1 MIEFKKS
8 TLDNGLRVIIHQ
20 DESTPIVAVNLA
32 FDVGAR
38 DENPEMTGLAH
49 YFEHLMF
56 SGSKNAPDYD
66 VHVQNAGGQNNAFTS
81 NDYTNY
87 YVTLPKTNLELALW
101 LESDRMFQL
110 NLDEK
115 SLEVQRQVV
124 IEEFKQ
130 RYLNQPYGNNLAQ
143 LRALTYKEHSY
154 KWSTIGKEISHIEKV
169 TLDNAMAFY
178 KQFYAPNNC
187 ILSICGDLDIEETE
201 VLVMKWFG
209 DIESSTIKR
218 PTKVVEP
225 KQTIERFEEVTEDV
239 PLNAFL
245 WSFKMGAKTDDD
257 FAIADLTSDLLGRD
271 ESSFLHQKLAVELK
285 LVSNIS
291 AYVSGDRD
299 PGMLIISGKLNENV
313 SFEAVENEVWG
324 IINQVKTECVSAFEL
339 TKVKNKF
346 ETAHIYGEMS
356 VMNKA
361 MNLGYAELIG
371 DVNGIN
377 TELSEYEAVQVEDIK
392 EWAGQFL
399 TKESVCRLH
408 VKKESNE

>member
-1 MIEFKKS
+1 MINYKKYL
-8 TLDNGLRVIIHQ
+8 LDNGLKVIIHQ
-20 DESTPIVAVNLA
+20 DKSTPIVAVNLA

-87 YVTLPKTNLELALW
+87 YITLPKNNLELALW

-130 RYLNQPYGNNLAQ
+130 RYLNQPYGNNLAE
-143 LRALTYKEHSY
+143 LRKVTYKDHPY
-154 KWSTIGKEISHIEKV
+154 QWSTIGKEISHIEKV
-169 TLDNAMAFY
+169 TLEDAKSFY
-178 KQFYAPNNC
+178 KKFYAPNNC
-187 ILSICGDLDIEETE
+187 VLSICGDVNYEDTFT
-201 VLVMKWFG
+201 LVEKWFG
-209 DIESSTIKR
+209 DI
-218 PTKVVEP
+218 PTSIITRNSAVTEREQVE
-225 KQTIERFEEVTEDV
+225 ERIQIVEEDV

-245 WSFKMGAKTDDD
+245 WSFKVGSRTDEN
-257 FAIADLTSDLLGRD
+257 FPVADLTSDILGRD
-271 ESSFLHQKLAVELK
+271 ESSLLHQRLAIELN

-291 AYVSGDRD
+291 AYLTGDRG
-299 PGMLIISGKLNENV
+299 PGLLLISGKINNGV
-313 SFEAVENEVWG
+313 SFEIVEKEIWCIIDQLKERG
-324 IINQVKTECVSAFEL
+324 ISNQNL
-339 TKVKNKF
+339 QKVKNKF
-346 ETAHIYGEMS
+346 ETAHVYGEMN

-361 MNLGYAELIG
+361 MNLAYAEICN
-371 DVNGIN
+371 D
-377 TELSEYEAVQVEDIK
+377 VEDINRELK
-392 EWAGQFL
+392 TYQDVQIIQIQNWVKSTLKRSFL
-399 TKESVCRLH
+399 SKLH
-408 VKKESNE
+408 VKKNDNG

>member
-1 MIEFKKS
+1 MINYKKYL
-8 TLDNGLRVIIHQ
+8 LDNGLKVIIHQ
-20 DESTPIVAVNLA
+20 DKSTPIVAVNLA

-87 YVTLPKTNLELALW
+87 YITLPKNNLELALW

-130 RYLNQPYGNNLAQ
+130 RYLNQPYGNNLAE
-143 LRALTYKEHSY
+143 LRKVTYKDHPY
-154 KWSTIGKEISHIEKV
+154 QWSTIGKEISHIEKV
-169 TLDNAMAFY
+169 TLEDAKSFY
-178 KQFYAPNNC
+178 KKFYAPNNC
-187 ILSICGDLDIEETE
+187 VLSICGDVNHEDTFT
-201 VLVMKWFG
+201 LVEKWFG
-209 DIESSTIKR
+209 DI
-218 PTKVVEP
+218 PTSIITRNSAVTEREQVE
-225 KQTIERFEEVTEDV
+225 ERIQIVEEDV

-245 WSFKMGAKTDDD
+245 WSFKVGSRTDEN
-257 FAIADLTSDLLGRD
+257 FPVADLTSDILGRD
-271 ESSFLHQKLAVELK
+271 ESSLLHQRLAIELN

-291 AYVSGDRD
+291 AYLTGDRG
-299 PGMLIISGKLNENV
+299 PGLLLISGKINNGV
-313 SFEAVENEVWG
+313 SFEIVEKEIWCIIDQLKERG
-324 IINQVKTECVSAFEL
+324 ISNQNL
-339 TKVKNKF
+339 QKVKNKF
-346 ETAHIYGEMS
+346 ETAHVYGEMN

-361 MNLGYAELIG
+361 MNLAYAEICN
-371 DVNGIN
+371 D
-377 TELSEYEAVQVEDIK
+377 VEDINRELK
-392 EWAGQFL
+392 TYQDVQIIQIQNWVKSTLKRSFL
-399 TKESVCRLH
+399 SKLH
-408 VKKESNE
+408 VKKNDNG